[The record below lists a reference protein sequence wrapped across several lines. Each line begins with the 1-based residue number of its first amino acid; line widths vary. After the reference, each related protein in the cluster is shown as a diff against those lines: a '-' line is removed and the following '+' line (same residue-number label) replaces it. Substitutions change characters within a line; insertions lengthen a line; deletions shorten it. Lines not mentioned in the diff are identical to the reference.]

1 MKRNLLLNLSVLLAT
16 IPSLVAQTSTDY
28 IPLVQEGVR
37 WEGEIMVDGWLYE
50 QMEFHPYS
58 IIIEGDTTINN
69 VNYKKCHYLFPEFTP
84 TPNKYTIAA
93 YLRED
98 LNEHKVYALYEES
111 YTSPINTMWGGDLY
125 YDCLEKGFH
134 EVLLY
139 DFDNPENPDLYTQ
152 SNNWGQVSI
161 DSTKI
166 ITTNDGVARQ
176 CHYLNDEEY
185 YIEGIGYV
193 SASYMGG
200 DLLFRFPTLAACHCN
215 TLTYFK
221 RFYSADNTLVY
232 ESPYNTSFYGPEL
245 LTRDNV
251 RWEYLFKNTDLISD
265 VTTETTFWIEM
276 KETHLIDNKY
286 YRRCVAWSNEN
297 DTITLGYVRDDE
309 KNNQVLC
316 RYEYDKNNEIVLY
329 DYNNITNAAPLQYI
343 NTAFTNISTENFR
356 YSYRDHDKFTVTDDN
371 DNTIF
376 QIIEGIGIISDG
388 TSFCNG
394 HLLSYP
400 TIAQPDSRD
409 YQIIF
414 SRILNTKD
422 NSTIFEAPASI
433 ENIIADKGYQII
445 SFNNGVISSTQDAY
459 IEVVDLNGRK
469 VASTQGTS
477 LSTTSLHS
485 GIYVVRAITKSDNE
499 IIKIAIK

>member
-1 MKRNLLLNLSVLLAT
+1 MKRNLLLNLSMLLAS
-16 IPSLVAQTSTDY
+16 IPSLAAQTSTDY

-69 VNYKKCHYLFPEFTP
+69 VSYKKCHYLFPELTP

-139 DFDNPENPDLYTQ
+139 DFDNPENPNLYSQ
-152 SNNWGQVSI
+152 SNNWGQISI

-176 CHYLNDEEY
+176 CHYLNDEEF

-200 DLLFRFPTLAACHCN
+200 DLLFRFPSLVACHCN

-232 ESPYNTSFYGPEL
+232 ESPYDTSFYGPEL

-251 RWEYLFKNTDLISD
+251 RWEYLFKNTDLINN

-276 KETHLIDNKY
+276 KETQLIDNKY

-343 NTAFTNISTENFR
+343 NTTFTNISTENFR
-356 YSYRDHDKFTVTDDN
+356 YSYRNHDKFTVKDEN
-371 DNTIF
+371 DNTLF

-400 TIAQPDSRD
+400 TIPQPDSRD
-409 YQIIF
+409 YRIIF
-414 SRILNTKD
+414 RRIFNTKD
-422 NSTIFEAPASI
+422 GSTIYEMPAGIERVTIDLEESFLTFNGSTLSTNQEAFI
-433 ENIIADKGYQII
+433 EIYN
-445 SFNNGVISSTQDAY
+445 
-459 IEVVDLNGRK
+459 LNGHQ
-469 VASTQGTS
+469 VARTHGSS
-477 LSTTSLHS
+477 LST
-485 GIYVVRAITKSDNE
+485 SDLPTGLYIAKASTLNNSAT
-499 IIKIAIK
+499 IKIIVK